1 MHRRSR
7 GQLRERFVRIGD
19 SSSRAGLP
27 SSSLNV
33 ATGNSLVLPEAA
45 AGSKLPVESLDRGV
59 NSLTEKLAGLPSRP
73 GVYLMRESG
82 GKVIYVGKAKDL
94 RARVRSYF
102 NHGDERSQV
111 EFLVRRVADIDTL
124 VTSND
129 KEALILENNLIKQYK
144 PRYNIRLKDDKSY
157 LSIKV
162 TTQHAWP
169 RILAT
174 RKIVK
179 DGNRYFGPFSS
190 ALAARET
197 IDIIEKHF
205 QLRNCTDHNFR
216 NRSRPCLQYQ
226 IKRCLGPCVLPV
238 APEVYREQVRQTLLF
253 IEGRQQ
259 ELIAE
264 LKQRML
270 EKSEALEFEAAARI
284 RDQIQAVEKT
294 LEKQRMVAH
303 WGSDQDVFGLY
314 REGGFIEVQVLL
326 VRQGKLTSSQ
336 SYSLTDLEF
345 PDEEVIGSL
354 LSQFY
359 QGQRFIPEEILLPVE
374 LEDGA
379 VREEYLA
386 EHKGKSV
393 KILSPQ
399 RGDRRH
405 LVDMAIDNAKQ
416 SFADRHDQAKAREKM
431 LRELQSSLRLKNY
444 PRRIECFDISTIHGA
459 HAVGSM
465 VTFIDGEPDKNLYRH
480 FRIKTIGAE
489 SGGDDFGMMLEMLKR
504 RFSRGKEEGE
514 LPELIV
520 VDGGKGQLAMA
531 LEAMA
536 EVGIDGV
543 EAVGLAKMR
552 VEAAPRS
559 AEIERSEERVFLPG
573 QSNPVVLKRNSNA
586 LFLLQRVRD
595 EAHRFAITHHR
606 KLRSQQTLSSA
617 LDGIPG
623 IGGVRKRALLR
634 AFGSIKRIEG
644 ASLEELMKLPSM
656 TEKLAQLVL
665 DELKGNPQAEN

>member
-1 MHRRSR
+1 M
-7 GQLRERFVRIGD
+7 
-19 SSSRAGLP
+19 
-27 SSSLNV
+27 SLIQ
-33 ATGNSLVLPEAA
+33 
-45 AGSKLPVESLDRGV
+45 DR
-59 NSLTEKLAGLPSRP
+59 LANLPSRS
-73 GVYLMRESG
+73 GVYLMRDKG

-94 RARVRSYF
+94 RGRVRAYF
-102 NHGDERSQV
+102 NCPDERSQIQ
-111 EFLVRRVADIDTL
+111 FLVRRIEDIETL

-162 TTQHAWP
+162 TTQHPWP

-190 ALAARET
+190 AVAARET

-226 IKRCLGPCVLPV
+226 IKRCMAPCVLPV
-238 APEVYREQVRQTLLF
+238 PDEVYREQVRQAMLF
-253 IEGRQQ
+253 IDGKQQ
-259 ELIAE
+259 QLIDE
-264 LKQRML
+264 LKQRMH
-270 EKSEALEFEAAARI
+270 EMSDALEYEAAARI

-303 WGSDQDVFGLY
+303 WGADQDIFGLY

-326 VRQGKLTSSQ
+326 VRQGKLTDNL
-336 SYSLTDLEF
+336 SYSLEDLEF
-345 PDEEVIGSL
+345 PDEEIVGSL
-354 LSQFY
+354 LTQFY
-359 QGQRFIPEEILLPVE
+359 QGQRFIPDEILLPVP
-374 LEDGA
+374 LEDRE
-379 VREEYLA
+379 VREEYLS
-386 EHKGKSV
+386 ERKGQQIEV
-393 KILSPQ
+393 LCPQ

-405 LVDMAIDNAKQ
+405 LVQMAEDNAKQ
-416 SFADRHDQAKAREKM
+416 SFSERHDQEKAREKM
-431 LRELQSSLRLKNY
+431 LRELQSHLRLKRY
-444 PRRIECFDISTIHGA
+444 PQRIECFDISTIHGA

-480 FRIKTIGAE
+480 FRIRTVDPS

-504 RFSRGKEEGE
+504 RFTRGKEEAD
-514 LPELIV
+514 LPDLIV

-531 LEAMA
+531 LTAMA
-536 EVGIDGV
+536 EIGIEGV
-543 EAVGLAKMR
+543 DAVGLAKMR
-552 VEAAPRS
+552 VQAAPRS
-559 AEIERSEERVFLPG
+559 SEIERSEERVFLPG
-573 QSNPVVLKRNSNA
+573 QSNPVILKRNSNA

-606 KLRSQQTLSSA
+606 KLRSKQTLYSA
-617 LDGIPG
+617 LDRSPG
-623 IGGVRKRALLR
+623 VGGVRKRALLR
-634 AFGSIKRIEG
+634 AFGSVKRIEE
-644 ASLEELMKLPSM
+644 ATLEELLQVPSM
-656 TEKLAQLVL
+656 NEKIAQEILQTL
-665 DELKGNPQAEN
+665 RGAPH

>member
-1 MHRRSR
+1 M
-7 GQLRERFVRIGD
+7 
-19 SSSRAGLP
+19 
-27 SSSLNV
+27 N
-33 ATGNSLVLPEAA
+33 T
-45 AGSKLPVESLDRGV
+45 
-59 NSLTEKLAGLPSRP
+59 LTEKLAGLPSRP

-82 GKVIYVGKAKDL
+82 GKVVYVGKAKDL
-94 RARVRSYF
+94 RARVRAYF
-102 NHGDERSQV
+102 HHPDERSQIQ
-111 EFLVRRVADIDTL
+111 FLVRRIADIETL

-169 RILAT
+169 RILPT

-197 IDIIEKHF
+197 IDLIEKHF

-238 APEVYREQVRQTLLF
+238 AHDVYLEHVRQTMLF

-259 ELIAE
+259 ELIDE
-264 LKQRML
+264 LKQRMR
-270 EKSEALEFEAAARI
+270 EKAETQEFEAAARL

-303 WGSDQDVFGLY
+303 WGSDQDIFGLY

-326 VRQGKLTSSQ
+326 VRQGKLTGSQ
-336 SYSLTDLEF
+336 SYSLADLEF
-345 PDEEVIGSL
+345 PDDEIMGSL
-354 LSQFY
+354 LTQFY
-359 QGQRFIPEEILLPVE
+359 QGQRFVPDEILLPVD
-374 LEDGA
+374 LEDA
-379 VREEYLA
+379 SVREEYLA

-393 KILSPQ
+393 KILCPQ
-399 RGDRRH
+399 RGDKRH
-405 LVDMAIDNAKQ
+405 LVAMAVDNAKQ
-416 SFADRHDQAKAREKM
+416 SFADRHDQEKAREGM
-431 LRELQSSLRLKNY
+431 LRELQTSLRLKNY
-444 PRRIECFDISTIHGA
+444 PQRIECFDISMIHGA

-465 VTFIDGEPDKNLYRH
+465 VTFIGGQPDKNFYRH

-504 RFSRGKEEGE
+504 RFSRGKAEGD

-531 LEAMA
+531 LAAMA
-536 EVGIDGV
+536 ELGIDGV

-552 VEAAPRS
+552 VQAAPRS

-573 QSNPVVLKRNSNA
+573 QTNPVILRRNSNA

-606 KLRSQQTLSSA
+606 KLRSQQTLYSA
-617 LDGIPG
+617 LDRIPG
-623 IGGVRKRALLR
+623 VGGVRKRALLR
-634 AFGSIKRIEG
+634 AFGSIKRIEE
-644 ASLEELMKLPSM
+644 ASLEDLLKVPSM
-656 TEKLAQLVL
+656 NEKLAQQVL
-665 DELKGNPQAEN
+665 DALHGHTQAENSPQSVVN